1 MVRRAVLLFLLV
13 TVPLLGLFGIDVDLT
28 VPIVR
33 PEGLLEQAAL
43 AAGID
48 FQEEISVP
56 LRDLAADV
64 ESDIENDPEVQRFSS
79 PSLLNQGF
87 ANSGA
92 AASHLGTPR
101 AFADFRSFAFVLGT
115 GVAVSAPGVQPSVLE
130 DAASEIETEGDIY
143 VGAAVQPVTAALGI
157 NVNRWL
163 RKTRVYVKFGY
174 FDIPY
179 GTIADE
185 VAFNSLSLGLGA
197 TYQLVETRQLP
208 LGFLRWR
215 GISLGSG
222 LLFQRNQTDID
233 IQVTDEAFTSQA
245 VTYGDV
251 FDPSFDYGPWPFNAT
266 DEIGTVEVSP
276 SLTAA
281 IESRTYSI
289 PLEVSTGLRILW
301 LLDVN
306 IGAGIDVVFGSSD
319 LELGAGAEVEF
330 VPDPA
335 ASPYVSSVPGSASL
349 NISSSEGPQFA
360 RPRVTGGAGL
370 NLGPVKLDVPL
381 MLYFDS
387 EGNTLMAGVNLA
399 IVW

>member
-1 MVRRAVLLFLLV
+1 MVRKAAFLFLLV

-28 VPIVR
+28 VPIVS
-33 PEGLLEQAAL
+33 PEGILEQAAL

-48 FQEEISVP
+48 FEQAISGP
-56 LRDLAADV
+56 LQDLANQV
-64 ESDIENDPEVQRFSS
+64 ETEIEGDPEVQRFSDI
-79 PSLLNQGF
+79 SLLTEGF
-87 ANSGA
+87 ANAGA
-92 AASHLGTPR
+92 AAAHLGTPR
-101 AFADFRSFAFVLGT
+101 AFADYRSFAFVLGT
-115 GVAVSAPGVQPSVLE
+115 GVAASAPGVHPSVIE
-130 DAASEIETEGDIY
+130 NAASEIESEGDIY

-251 FDPSFDYGPWPFNAT
+251 FDNSINYNDFPFSAT
-266 DEIGTVEVSP
+266 DEIGTVQVSP

-301 LLDVN
+301 LLDLNV
-306 IGAGIDVVFGSSD
+306 GAGIDIVFGSSD
-319 LELGAGAEVEF
+319 LELGAGADVEF
-330 VPDPA
+330 IPDPLA
-335 ASPYVSSVPGSASL
+335 ESYVSTTPGSASFNL
-349 NISSSEGPQFA
+349 TSSEGPQFA